1 MFQKLKKIP
10 YKLEILILT
19 TIPVISIIEWTHID
33 ILSYRGG
40 LRNFPSWGFILLII
54 YEPLKIAVVLLT
66 FFRFL
71 YVKYVKY
78 VKKLNKYFNT
88 AILSILF
95 YFGSLIL
102 PFICL
107 PPGSAFFLKGHE
119 KWVSK
124 NVDIKAI
131 QTWLLS
137 GEADKYIGQIYAGNF
152 PDDLPDFMTDF
163 DPKSIFFHGEES
175 ERVKSVK
182 FEWGGGLGHWGI
194 VVGSPTTKT
203 KQKGMIGEPGS
214 PYVEHRRPIIP
225 GVYIFYGG

>member
-54 YEPLKIAVVLLT
+54 YEPLKIAVVV
-66 FFRFL
+66 FAVVRFCI
-71 YVKYVKY
+71 VKHVKRL
-78 VKKLNKYFNT
+78 KKYFTT
-88 AILSILF
+88 AILSILIF
-95 YFGSLIL
+95 IGSWIL

-107 PPGSAFFLKGHE
+107 PPGAVFFLKGYE

-131 QTWLLS
+131 QIWLLS

-152 PDDLPDFMTDF
+152 PDDLPDFMTNF
-163 DPKSIFFHGEES
+163 NPKSMEFHGEES
-175 ERVKSVK
+175 EKGK
-182 FEWGGGLGHWGI
+182 CIEFESGGGLAHWGI
-194 VVGSPTTKT
+194 VVGSPTMKT
-203 KQKGMIGEPGS
+203 KQEGVIKHSES
-214 PYVEHRRPIIP
+214 DYEYRRSIQP
-225 GVYIFYGG
+225 GVYIFDRG

>member
-71 YVKYVKY
+71 YVKYVK
-78 VKKLNKYFNT
+78 KLKKYFTT

-95 YFGSLIL
+95 FIGSWIL

-107 PPGSAFFLKGHE
+107 PPGAVFFLKGYE

-152 PDDLPDFMTDF
+152 PDDLPDFMTNF
-163 DPKSIFFHGEES
+163 NPKSMEFHGEES
-175 ERVKSVK
+175 EKGK
-182 FEWGGGLGHWGI
+182 CIEFESGGGLAHWGI
-194 VVGSPTTKT
+194 LVGSPTMKT
-203 KQKGMIGEPGS
+203 KQEGRIEEPGS
-214 PYVEHRRPIIP
+214 SYVEYRRPIMQ
-225 GVYIFYGG
+225 GVYIFNGG

>member
-1 MFQKLKKIP
+1 MLNLLLPNAI
-10 YKLEILILT
+10 IIVSA
-19 TIPVISIIEWTHID
+19 VI
-33 ILSYRGG
+33 
-40 LRNFPSWGFILLII
+40 GFILLII
-54 YEPLKIAVVLLT
+54 SGAVFFIGSSDAGEAAIAYFKGAVVLLAII
-66 FFRFL
+66 RFL
-71 YVKYVKY
+71 YVKYVK
-78 VKKLNKYFNT
+78 KIKKYFTT
-88 AILSILF
+88 AILSILIF
-95 YFGSLIL
+95 IGSWIL

-107 PPGSAFFLKGHE
+107 PPGAVFFLKGYE

-175 ERVKSVK
+175 ERGKSVK

>member
-71 YVKYVKY
+71 YVKYVK
-78 VKKLNKYFNT
+78 KLKKYFTT
-88 AILSILF
+88 AILSILIF
-95 YFGSLIL
+95 IGSWIL

-107 PPGSAFFLKGHE
+107 PPGAVFFLKGYE

-152 PDDLPDFMTDF
+152 PDDLPDFMTNF
-163 DPKSIFFHGEES
+163 NPKSMEFHGEES
-175 ERVKSVK
+175 EKGK
-182 FEWGGGLGHWGI
+182 CIEFESGGGLAHWGI
-194 VVGSPTTKT
+194 VVGSPTMKT
-203 KQKGMIGEPGS
+203 KQEGVIKHSES
-214 PYVEHRRPIIP
+214 DYEYRRSIQP
-225 GVYIFYGG
+225 GVYIFDRG